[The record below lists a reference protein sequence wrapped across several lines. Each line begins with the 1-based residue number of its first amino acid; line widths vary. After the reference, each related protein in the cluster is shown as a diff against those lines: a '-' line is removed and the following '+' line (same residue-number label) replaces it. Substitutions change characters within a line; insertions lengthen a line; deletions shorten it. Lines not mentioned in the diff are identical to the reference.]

1 MVVRRRMEGQT
12 KSPNRNR
19 PPSRSRSLAELR
31 SRSSHHGPHLFST
44 MAALA
49 FTLAVLAGDRAA
61 VGFVPSHSDASSAVT
76 VTSIHARRRPRAR
89 PQLLLASLGGA
100 PSKGGNSDNGPTNDG
115 INNDR
120 STTSPSWQST
130 SISSKEERRRQSRNL
145 SDARATCPFC
155 RRPPASC
162 VCAALPPNGR
172 KITLPHVDILI
183 LQHPSEFRRKHVS
196 TVPLVPLVLENVK
209 ISVGRE
215 FDDAYML
222 RLLNGAETK
231 GQTPLL
237 LFPAPD
243 AITLEDSNAL
253 EQLQSRSEK
262 LRCIHVLGSEED
274 ESAIDDDNLGAFSAT
289 AKTPEKFL
297 LILIDGTWT
306 QAGSMVRKSSPL
318 LLKRCLPIQFRST
331 EKSQQSLYHSMR
343 KQPDAHCLS
352 TLEACSRTLGL
363 LEQIAAES
371 FKKHETDP
379 KKANELEK
387 SGTSLANDAAH
398 HLHSALEI
406 LVQTQL
412 EFEKE
417 SILANRSK
425 VRDHEKLQAKW
436 ERGS

>member
-1 MVVRRRMEGQT
+1 MEGQT
-12 KSPNRNR
+12 QISQPRA
-19 PPSRSRSLAELR
+19 PFPVPGLPFS
-31 SRSSHHGPHLFST
+31 ST

-49 FTLAVLAGDRAA
+49 LTLAVLAGDRGAA
-61 VGFVPSHSDASSAVT
+61 IGFASSHSDARSAVT
-76 VTSIHARRRPRAR
+76 VTSTYARRRPRAR

-100 PSKGGNSDNGPTNDG
+100 PSEGGNGPSNDDINDG
-115 INNDR
+115 S
-120 STTSPSWQST
+120 STATPLRQST
-130 SISSKEERRRQSRNL
+130 SVLSKEERRRQSRNL
-145 SDARATCPFC
+145 SDARATCTFC
-155 RRPPASC
+155 RRPPSSC
-162 VCAALPPNGR
+162 VCAALPPNGG

-196 TVPLVPLVLENVK
+196 TVPLIPLVLENVK

-215 FDDAYML
+215 FDDTYML
-222 RLLNGAETK
+222 KLLDGAETK

-237 LFPAPD
+237 LFPGPD

-262 LRCIHVLGSEED
+262 LRCILGSDEED
-274 ESAIDDDNLGAFSAT
+274 ESATDDDNNLGAISATAT

-318 LLKRCLPIQFRST
+318 LLERCLPIQFLST

-352 TLEACSRTLGL
+352 TLEACARTIPL
-363 LEQIAAES
+363 LEQLAAKSLKE
-371 FKKHETDP
+371 HEADP
-379 KKANELEK
+379 KKVNELEK
-387 SGTSLANDAAH
+387 SGTSLANDAVH

-417 SILANRSK
+417 SILANRSE
-425 VRDHEKLQAKW
+425 VRDYEKLQAKW
-436 ERGS
+436 SR